1 MGGRWE
7 GGMSNCF
14 SHIDYWINKEA
25 AGVWQTGVTNYYH
38 KKKNGAHCRLV
49 IMPCR
54 PLALWRGT
62 QRATSVFWKRDVRC
76 NTRVKKAPICFSF
89 PLPLPPTSELTLEK
103 QGGQQHQQ

>member
-25 AGVWQTGVTNYYH
+25 AGMWQTGVTNYYH
-38 KKKNGAHCRLV
+38 KKKNGAHHRLV

-62 QRATSVFWKRDVRC
+62 
-76 NTRVKKAPICFSF
+76 
-89 PLPLPPTSELTLEK
+89 
-103 QGGQQHQQ
+103 